1 MEKTFKIELG
11 VLYEVEHNDGSK
23 LRFHL
28 IGGPEAFVKK
38 DDRDL
43 LDVLTILKYVKR
55 IKKICK

>member
-11 VLYEVEHNDGSK
+11 VLYEVEYNDGSK

-38 DDRDL
+38 DDGEW
-43 LDVLTILKYVKR
+43 LDVLTILKDVKR
-55 IKKICK
+55 INKICE